1 MSRTTEYDSVPVL
14 HDVASE
20 GLLNV
25 LKCMVMNINGHIM
38 DEQYRDTNGR
48 TVLHRAVEHIHVD
61 VLKYLINECNCDI
74 MTPDR
79 AGVPVLHYV
88 ASEGLLYVLKCMVMN
103 INGHIMDEQ
112 YRDTNGRT
120 VLHRAVEHIDV
131 VKYLINEC
139 NCDIMVTDEDGVPL
153 LHYVASEGLLDVLKC
168 MVMNINGH
176 IMDEQYHDT
185 NGRTV
190 LHRAVKHIDVVKYLI
205 NECNYDIMTPDKD
218 GNTILHDAA
227 SEGLLDV
234 MKYLINTHHYN
245 LMTTNNRGQTVLHL
259 AVKHID
265 VVKYLIN
272 ECNCDIMT
280 PDKDGNTIL
289 HDAASEGLL
298 DVMKYLIN
306 THHYNL
312 MTTNN
317 SGQTGAVKHIDV
329 VKYLINECNC
339 DIMVTDEDGVPLLHY
354 VASEGLLDVLKCMVM
369 NINGHIMDEQYRD
382 TNGRTVLHRAVK
394 HIDVVKYLINECNC
408 DIMTPDKYGN
418 TILHDAASEG
428 LLDVMKYLINTH
440 HYNLMTANNR
450 GQTVLHLAVKHID
463 VVKYLINECNCDI
476 MTPDKDGVPLLHYV
490 ASEGLLDVLK
500 CMVMNI
506 NGHILD
512 EQYHVTNGRTVLH
525 CAVKHIDVVK
535 YLINECSCNIMVTDK
550 DGWTS
555 LHVAAWRGTA
565 EVIEYFLS
573 TGNCDP
579 LAKSTEGWTP
589 LQLAKGKYD
598 DSDTVI
604 AIFKKF
610 GNIKISHPID
620 SYVNVL
626 LVGNPGAGK
635 STLSHV
641 INDTATGSIVLGS
654 FRNVGGVVPCTA
666 GIIPYKL
673 QHRTLGNIIV
683 HDFAGH
689 SEYYSS
695 HSAVIENLLQGSGG
709 VFLIV
714 VNILEK
720 EAVKQLHQWVTVVRN
735 EAQKALNECYVIVI
749 VSHVDGISNPVER
762 RRKEEIQEIIVKER
776 CDSVLLD
783 CRKLGGSGVDSF
795 FKKSS
800 IACES
805 IRSTSGKNLS
815 LYCHMMYGLLEERK
829 ENILTLSDVM
839 SAVKDNNDY
848 VLPDKEEDVLDVLH
862 SLYSTGLISVPKSED
877 KVWVV
882 VNKGILL
889 TEVDGILFAPETFKE
904 HVDIASNTGIVSVSG
919 LTRLFPKCNPDM
931 LICFL
936 KNMELCQELNPFFLR
951 MTNLHQLAVE
961 EEEERGTERRGE
973 RLLFFPCLLST
984 DRPDE
989 MTGEVYQFGWC
1000 LQCTREHDFFPP
1012 RYFHVLSLRLAY
1024 KKALPQED
1032 DNLNR
1037 YCTFWKNGLY
1047 WFNGHGVGSLVE
1059 IVDESQ
1065 CVLVM
1070 MSCEKGY
1077 SDNMV
1082 SLRRDV
1088 IGEVMSVYKESC
1100 PSLEVKE
1107 LVIDPKELAYPVNT
1121 PRERTVYSVKAVLSA
1136 AVEQQPF
1143 LVTTGTRRTELKEIL
1158 PDESLSDISNLSLLG
1173 GRDIKVRINTH
1184 KLFDTLTQALII
1196 KRSYLL
1202 KVILF
1207 LIKLHQSLS

>member
-1 MSRTTEYDSVPVL
+1 
-14 HDVASE
+14 
-20 GLLNV
+20 
-25 LKCMVMNINGHIM
+25 MVMNINGHIM
-38 DEQYRDTNGR
+38 DKQYRDTKGR
-48 TVLHRAVEHIHVD
+48 TVLH
-61 VLKYLINECNCDI
+61 C
-74 MTPDR
+74 
-79 AGVPVLHYV
+79 
-88 ASEGLLYVLKCMVMN
+88 
-103 INGHIMDEQ
+103 
-112 YRDTNGRT
+112 
-120 VLHRAVEHIDV
+120 
-131 VKYLINEC
+131 
-139 NCDIMVTDEDGVPL
+139 
-153 LHYVASEGLLDVLKC
+153 
-168 MVMNINGH
+168 
-176 IMDEQYHDT
+176 
-185 NGRTV
+185 
-190 LHRAVKHIDVVKYLI
+190 
-205 NECNYDIMTPDKD
+205 
-218 GNTILHDAA
+218 
-227 SEGLLDV
+227 
-234 MKYLINTHHYN
+234 
-245 LMTTNNRGQTVLHL
+245 

-280 PDKDGNTIL
+280 PDKDGDTIL
-289 HDAASEGLL
+289 HAAASEGSL

-317 SGQTGAVKHIDV
+317 
-329 VKYLINECNC
+329 N
-339 DIMVTDEDGVPLLHY
+339 
-354 VASEGLLDVLKCMVM
+354 GL
-369 NINGHIMDEQYRD
+369 
-382 TNGRTVLHRAVK
+382 TVLHRAVK

-408 DIMTPDKYGN
+408 DIMTPDKDGD
-418 TILHDAASEG
+418 TILHYAASEG
-428 LLDVMKYLINTH
+428 SLDVMKYFINTH
-440 HYNLMTANNR
+440 HYNLMTTNII
-450 GQTVLHLAVKHID
+450 GQTVLHHAI
-463 VVKYLINECNCDI
+463 
-476 MTPDKDGVPLLHYV
+476 
-490 ASEGLLDVLK
+490 
-500 CMVMNI
+500 
-506 NGHILD
+506 
-512 EQYHVTNGRTVLH
+512 
-525 CAVKHIDVVK
+525 KHIDVVK

-550 DGWTS
+550 DGWTP
-555 LHVAAWRGTA
+555 LHYAAARLGTA
-565 EVIEYFLS
+565 DVIEYFLS

-579 LAKSTEGWTP
+579 LAKDNEGKTP
-589 LQLAKGKYD
+589 LQLAKERRYD
-598 DSDTVI
+598 RNTVI

-641 INDTATGSIVLGS
+641 INDTASFTLLGS

-673 QHRTLGNIIV
+673 QHRTLGNIIL

-720 EAVKQLHQWVTVVRN
+720 EAVKQLHQWLTVVRN
-735 EAQKALNECYVIVI
+735 EAQKALNECHVIVI
-749 VSHVDGISNPVER
+749 VSHVDEISNPVER
-762 RRKEEIQEIIVKER
+762 RRKEEIEEIIVRER

-800 IACES
+800 SACES
-805 IRSTSGKNLS
+805 IRSTRRNKSS
-815 LYCHMMYGLLEERK
+815 LYHHEMYRLLEERK

-848 VLPDKEEDVLDVLH
+848 VVPDKREDVLDALDSLH
-862 SLYSTGLISVPKSED
+862 STGLISVLKSED

-919 LTRLFPKCNPDM
+919 LTRLFPKYNPDM

-936 KNMELCQELNPFFLR
+936 KNMELCQELNPLFLR

-961 EEEERGTERRGE
+961 EEEEGGTERRGE

-984 DRPDE
+984 DRPKK
-989 MTGEVYQFGWC
+989 MTSEVYQFGWC

-1012 RYFHVLSLRLAY
+1012 RYFHVLSLHLAF
-1024 KKALPQED
+1024 KFSLSKGNEELAEK
-1032 DNLNR
+1032 LNR
-1037 YCTFWKNGLY
+1037 KCKFWSNGLY
-1047 WFNGHGVGSLVE
+1047 WFDGYGVRVLVE

-1082 SLRRDV
+1082 SLRRKV
-1088 IGEVMSVYKESC
+1088 IGEVMSVYKNSC
-1100 PSLEVKE
+1100 PSLKVKE
-1107 LVIDPKELAYPVNT
+1107 LVIDSKELAYPVNT
-1121 PRERTVYSVKAVLSA
+1121 PRERTLYDVCDLLSA
-1136 AVEQQPF
+1136 IKEGRPF
-1143 LVTTGTRRTELKEIL
+1143 LVSDKGHKELKEIL

-1184 KLFDTLTQALII
+1184 KLFDTLIQALII
-1196 KRSYLL
+1196 KRSYL
-1202 KVILF
+1202 KSNFISYQTTSVFVIIVGCHCVAFTTNNIYLY
-1207 LIKLHQSLS
+1207 IC

>member
-1 MSRTTEYDSVPVL
+1 MEGWELQLQFREAFERRDHKEAVRLLPLQDPDVLHRYERYLLYDSITNGWLDVTRDLITNYHFDPHGYYYGESYLYTAARGNHVDIVGYLIKECSCDPMMHTTGYVWSVPVL
-14 HDVASE
+14 HYVASE
-20 GLLNV
+20 GLLDVLKCMVMNINGHIMDKQYCDNGQTVLHCAVKHINV
-25 LKCMVMNINGHIM
+25 VKYLINECNCDIMTPVKDGVSLLHYVASEGLLDVLKCMVMNINDHIMDEQYRDANGRTVLHHAVKHIDVVIKYLINECNCDIMATDKDSVPFLHYVASEGLLDVMKCMVMNINGHIM

-48 TVLHRAVEHIHVD
+48 TVLH
-61 VLKYLINECNCDI
+61 C
-74 MTPDR
+74 
-79 AGVPVLHYV
+79 
-88 ASEGLLYVLKCMVMN
+88 
-103 INGHIMDEQ
+103 
-112 YRDTNGRT
+112 
-120 VLHRAVEHIDV
+120 
-131 VKYLINEC
+131 
-139 NCDIMVTDEDGVPL
+139 
-153 LHYVASEGLLDVLKC
+153 
-168 MVMNINGH
+168 
-176 IMDEQYHDT
+176 
-185 NGRTV
+185 
-190 LHRAVKHIDVVKYLI
+190 
-205 NECNYDIMTPDKD
+205 
-218 GNTILHDAA
+218 
-227 SEGLLDV
+227 
-234 MKYLINTHHYN
+234 
-245 LMTTNNRGQTVLHL
+245 

-289 HDAASEGLL
+289 HYVASKRLL
-298 DVMKYLIN
+298 NVLKYLIN
-306 THHYNL
+306 THYP

-317 SGQTGAVKHIDV
+317 I
-329 VKYLINECNC
+329 KYLINECNC
-339 DIMVTDEDGVPLLHY
+339 DIMITVKDGVPFLHY

-369 NINGHIMDEQYRD
+369 NINGHVMDEQYRD
-382 TNGRTVLHRAVK
+382 TNG
-394 HIDVVKYLINECNC
+394 
-408 DIMTPDKYGN
+408 
-418 TILHDAASEG
+418 
-428 LLDVMKYLINTH
+428 
-440 HYNLMTANNR
+440 
-450 GQTVLHLAVKHID
+450 QTVLHL
-463 VVKYLINECNCDI
+463 
-476 MTPDKDGVPLLHYV
+476 
-490 ASEGLLDVLK
+490 
-500 CMVMNI
+500 
-506 NGHILD
+506 
-512 EQYHVTNGRTVLH
+512 
-525 CAVKHIDVVK
+525 AVKHIDVVK

-579 LAKSTEGWTP
+579 LAKSNEGWTP
-589 LQLAKGKYD
+589 LQIAKRKYH

-604 AIFKKF
+604 AFFKKF

-641 INDTATGSIVLGS
+641 INDTATGSIALGS

-673 QHRTLGNIIV
+673 QHRTLGNIIL

-720 EAVKQLHQWVTVVRN
+720 QAVKQLHQWLTVVRN
-735 EAQKALNECYVIVI
+735 EAQKALNECHVIVI
-749 VSHVDGISNPVER
+749 VSHVDEISNPVER
-762 RRKEEIQEIIVKER
+762 RRKEEIQEIIVRER
-776 CDSVLLD
+776 CDSIFLD
-783 CRKLGGSGVDSF
+783 CRKLGGSGMDSF

-800 IACES
+800 SACES
-805 IRSTSGKNLS
+805 IRSTRRNKSS
-815 LYCHMMYGLLEERK
+815 LYDHEMYRLLEERK

-839 SAVKDNNDY
+839 SAGKDNNDY
-848 VLPDKEEDVLDVLH
+848 VIPDKREDILDALH
-862 SLYSTGLISVPKSED
+862 SLQSTGLISVLKSED

-889 TEVDGILFAPETFKE
+889 TEVDGILFAPKTFKE

-919 LTRLFPKCNPDM
+919 LTRLFPEYDPDM

-936 KNMELCQELNPFFLR
+936 TNMELCQELDPSFLR
-951 MTNLHQLAVE
+951 MTNLIAGDRE
-961 EEEERGTERRGE
+961 ETGDSASETQRRRE

-984 DRPDE
+984 DRPKK
-989 MTGEVYQFGWC
+989 MTSEVYQFGWC

-1012 RYFHVLSLRLAY
+1012 RYFHVLSLHLAF
-1024 KKALPQED
+1024 KFSLSKGNEELAEK
-1032 DNLNR
+1032 LNR
-1037 YCTFWKNGLY
+1037 KCKFWSNGLH
-1047 WFNGHGVGSLVE
+1047 WFNGYGVESLVE

-1082 SLRRDV
+1082 SLRRKV
-1088 IGEVMSVYKESC
+1088 IREVMSVYKNSC
-1100 PSLEVKE
+1100 PSLKVKK
-1107 LVIDPKELAYPVNT
+1107 LVIDPEELAYPMNT
-1121 PRERTVYSVKAVLSA
+1121 PRERTLYDVSNLLSA
-1136 AVEQQPF
+1136 IMEKRPF
-1143 LVTTGTRRTELKEIL
+1143 LVSNKGHKELKEIL

-1173 GRDIKVRINTH
+1173 GPDIKVRINTH
-1184 KLFDTLTQALII
+1184 KLFDTLIQALII
-1196 KRSYLL
+1196 KRSYL
-1202 KVILF
+1202 
-1207 LIKLHQSLS
+1207 

>member
-1 MSRTTEYDSVPVL
+1 ME
-14 HDVASE
+14 
-20 GLLNV
+20 
-25 LKCMVMNINGHIM
+25 
-38 DEQYRDTNGR
+38 GR
-48 TVLHRAVEHIHVD
+48 TLQEQCIDAFERRDHEEAVRLLPLQDPDVLHRYQRYLLYYSIRNGWLDVTRDLITNYHFDPHKYYYYGDSCLYTAAKRNHVD
-61 VLKYLINECNCDI
+61 IVEYLIKECGCDP
-74 MTPDR
+74 MMRTTTTTNR
-79 AGVPVLHYV
+79 YGSVPVLHYV
-88 ASEGLLYVLKCMVMN
+88 A
-103 INGHIMDEQ
+103 
-112 YRDTNGRT
+112 R
-120 VLHRAVEHIDV
+120 
-131 VKYLINEC
+131 
-139 NCDIMVTDEDGVPL
+139 
-153 LHYVASEGLLDVLKC
+153 
-168 MVMNINGH
+168 
-176 IMDEQYHDT
+176 
-185 NGRTV
+185 
-190 LHRAVKHIDVVKYLI
+190 
-205 NECNYDIMTPDKD
+205 
-218 GNTILHDAA
+218 
-227 SEGLLDV
+227 
-234 MKYLINTHHYN
+234 
-245 LMTTNNRGQTVLHL
+245 
-259 AVKHID
+259 
-265 VVKYLIN
+265 
-272 ECNCDIMT
+272 
-280 PDKDGNTIL
+280 
-289 HDAASEGLL
+289 
-298 DVMKYLIN
+298 
-306 THHYNL
+306 
-312 MTTNN
+312 
-317 SGQTGAVKHIDV
+317 
-329 VKYLINECNC
+329 
-339 DIMVTDEDGVPLLHY
+339 
-354 VASEGLLDVLKCMVM
+354 EGLLDVLKCMVM

-382 TNGRTVLHRAVK
+382 TNGRTVLHCAVK

-418 TILHDAASEG
+418 TILHAAASEG
-428 LLDVMKYLINTH
+428 SLDVMKYLINTH
-440 HYNLMTANNR
+440 HYPMTTNNS
-450 GQTVLHLAVKHID
+450 GQTVLHCAVKHID

-476 MTPDKDGVPLLHYV
+476 MTPDKYGNTILHYA
-490 ASEGLLDVLK
+490 ASRGSLDVIKYL
-500 CMVMNI
+500 I
-506 NGHILD
+506 NTHHYNLMT
-512 EQYHVTNGRTVLH
+512 TNNKGQTVLH
-525 CAVKHIDVVK
+525 LAVKHIDVVK

-550 DGWTS
+550 YGRTP
-555 LHVAAWRGTA
+555 LHVAADWGTA
-565 EVIEYFLS
+565 EVIEYLLS

-579 LAKSTEGWTP
+579 LAKNNEGKTP
-589 LQLAKGKYD
+589 LQLAKERRY
-598 DSDTVI
+598 DSDNVI

-720 EAVKQLHQWVTVVRN
+720 EAVKQLHQWLTVVRN
-735 EAQKALNECYVIVI
+735 EAQKALNECHVIVI
-749 VSHVDGISNPVER
+749 VSHVDEIFTNPFERR
-762 RRKEEIQEIIVKER
+762 RRKEEIQEIIVREK

-805 IRSTSGKNLS
+805 IRSTSGRNLS

-829 ENILTLSDVM
+829 ENVLTLSDVM
-839 SAVKDNNDY
+839 SAGKDNNDY
-848 VLPDKEEDVLDVLH
+848 VIPDKREDVLDALH
-862 SLYSTGLISVPKSED
+862 LLHSTGLISVLKSED

-889 TEVDGILFAPETFKE
+889 TEVDGILFAPKTFKE

-919 LTRLFPKCNPDM
+919 LTRLFPKYYHDM

-936 KNMELCQELNPFFLR
+936 KNMELCQELNPSFLR
-951 MTNLHQLAVE
+951 MTNLIGGDRE
-961 EEEERGTERRGE
+961 ETGDSASETQRRGE

-984 DRPDE
+984 DRPKK
-989 MTGEVYQFGWC
+989 MTSEVYQFGWC

-1012 RYFHVLSLRLAY
+1012 RYLHVLSLHLAF
-1024 KKALPQED
+1024 KMAQPQED
-1032 DNLNR
+1032 DKLER
-1037 YCTFWKNGLY
+1037 RCTFWKNGLY

-1088 IGEVMSVYKESC
+1088 IREVMSVYKESC

-1121 PRERTVYSVKAVLSA
+1121 PRERTVYSVKDILSA
-1136 AVEQQPF
+1136 IDKREEF
-1143 LVTTGTRRTELKEIL
+1143 LVKSDGTKGEKVKEIL
-1158 PDESLSDISNLSLLG
+1158 PDESLSDISKLSLLG

-1184 KLFDTLTQALII
+1184 KLFDTLIQALIM
-1196 KRSYLL
+1196 KRSYL
-1202 KVILF
+1202 LF

>member
-1 MSRTTEYDSVPVL
+1 MEGRGLQKQCRNTFYRRDHEEAVRLL
-14 HDVASE
+14 HLQDP
-20 GLLNV
+20 
-25 LKCMVMNINGHIM
+25 
-38 DEQYRDTNGR
+38 D
-48 TVLHRAVEHIHVD
+48 VLHRDERFLLYHSIRNGWLDVTRDLITNYHFDPHECYYYGESCLYTAARCNHVD
-61 VLKYLINECNCDI
+61 IVEYLIKECGCDPMI
-74 MTPDR
+74 R
-79 AGVPVLHYV
+79 ATWYSWGVPVLH
-88 ASEGLLYVLKCMVMN
+88 S
-103 INGHIMDEQ
+103 
-112 YRDTNGRT
+112 
-120 VLHRAVEHIDV
+120 
-131 VKYLINEC
+131 
-139 NCDIMVTDEDGVPL
+139 
-153 LHYVASEGLLDVLKC
+153 VASEGLLDVLKC

-176 IMDEQYHDT
+176 IMDKQY
-185 NGRTV
+185 R
-190 LHRAVKHIDVVKYLI
+190 
-205 NECNYDIMTPDKD
+205 
-218 GNTILHDAA
+218 DA
-227 SEGLLDV
+227 
-234 MKYLINTHHYN
+234 N
-245 LMTTNNRGQTVLHL
+245 GQTVLHL

-280 PDKDGNTIL
+280 PDRAGVPVL
-289 HDAASEGLL
+289 HYVASEGSL

-317 SGQTGAVKHIDV
+317 
-329 VKYLINECNC
+329 E
-339 DIMVTDEDGVPLLHY
+339 
-354 VASEGLLDVLKCMVM
+354 
-369 NINGHIMDEQYRD
+369 
-382 TNGRTVLHRAVK
+382 GRTVLHCAVE

-418 TILHDAASEG
+418 TILHVAASVG
-428 LLDVMKYLINTH
+428 SLDVMKYLINTH
-440 HYNLMTANNR
+440 HYNLMTTNNR
-450 GQTVLHLAVKHID
+450 GETVLHL
-463 VVKYLINECNCDI
+463 
-476 MTPDKDGVPLLHYV
+476 
-490 ASEGLLDVLK
+490 
-500 CMVMNI
+500 
-506 NGHILD
+506 
-512 EQYHVTNGRTVLH
+512 
-525 CAVKHIDVVK
+525 AVKHIDVVK

-550 DGWTS
+550 DGWTP
-555 LHVAAWRGTA
+555 LHYAAADWDTA
-565 EVIEYFLS
+565 EVIEYLLS

-579 LAKSTEGWTP
+579 LAKDNKGKTP
-589 LQLAKGKYD
+589 LQLAKGRGYG
-598 DSDTVI
+598 SATVI
-604 AIFKKF
+604 VIFKKF
-610 GNIKISHPID
+610 GDIKISHPID

-641 INDTATGSIVLGS
+641 INDTASFTLFGS

-735 EAQKALNECYVIVI
+735 EAQKALNECHVIVI
-749 VSHVDGISNPVER
+749 VSHVDEISNPVER
-762 RRKEEIQEIIVKER
+762 RRKEEIQKIIVKER

-783 CRKLGGSGVDSF
+783 CRKLGGSSVDSF
-795 FKKSS
+795 FNKLSS
-800 IACES
+800 ACES
-805 IRSTSGKNLS
+805 IRSTRRNKSS
-815 LYCHMMYGLLEERK
+815 LYHHEMYRLLVERK

-839 SAVKDNNDY
+839 SAGKDNDDY
-848 VLPDKEEDVLDVLH
+848 VIPDKREDVLDALH
-862 SLYSTGLISVPKSED
+862 SLHSTGLISVLKSED

-919 LTRLFPKCNPDM
+919 LTRLFPKYDPDM

-961 EEEERGTERRGE
+961 EEEEGGTERRGE

-984 DRPDE
+984 DRPKM
-989 MTGEVYQFGWC
+989 MTSEVYQFGWC

-1107 LVIDPKELAYPVNT
+1107 SLIDPKELAYPVNT
-1121 PRERTVYSVKAVLSA
+1121 PRERTVYSVKAVLLA
-1136 AVEQQPF
+1136 VVEQRPF

-1158 PDESLSDISNLSLLG
+1158 PDESLLDISNLSLLG

-1184 KLFDTLTQALII
+1184 KLFDTLIQALII

-1202 KVILF
+1202 F
-1207 LIKLHQSLS
+1207 LIKLHQSL

>member
-1 MSRTTEYDSVPVL
+1 M
-14 HDVASE
+14 E
-20 GLLNV
+20 GWELQEQCKSAFERRDHEEAVRLLP
-25 LKCMVMNINGHIM
+25 LQDPK
-38 DEQYRDTNGR
+38 
-48 TVLHRAVEHIHVD
+48 VLHRYEPDLLYYSIRNGWLDVTRDLITNYHFDLHKYYRYSKLSYGGSCLYIAAKGNHVD
-61 VLKYLINECNCDI
+61 IVEYLIKECGCDP
-74 MTPDR
+74 MMSTSTTRYYYYYDSLRVP
-79 AGVPVLHYV
+79 VPVLHYV
-88 ASEGLLYVLKCMVMN
+88 ARK
-103 INGHIMDEQ
+103 
-112 YRDTNGRT
+112 
-120 VLHRAVEHIDV
+120 
-131 VKYLINEC
+131 
-139 NCDIMVTDEDGVPL
+139 
-153 LHYVASEGLLDVLKC
+153 GLLDVLKC

-176 IMDEQYHDT
+176 IMD
-185 NGRTV
+185 
-190 LHRAVKHIDVVKYLI
+190 K
-205 NECNYDIMTPDKD
+205 
-218 GNTILHDAA
+218 
-227 SEGLLDV
+227 
-234 MKYLINTHHYN
+234 
-245 LMTTNNRGQTVLHL
+245 
-259 AVKHID
+259 
-265 VVKYLIN
+265 
-272 ECNCDIMT
+272 
-280 PDKDGNTIL
+280 
-289 HDAASEGLL
+289 
-298 DVMKYLIN
+298 
-306 THHYNL
+306 
-312 MTTNN
+312 
-317 SGQTGAVKHIDV
+317 
-329 VKYLINECNC
+329 
-339 DIMVTDEDGVPLLHY
+339 
-354 VASEGLLDVLKCMVM
+354 
-369 NINGHIMDEQYRD
+369 QYRD
-382 TNGRTVLHRAVK
+382 TNGWTVLHRAVK

-408 DIMTPDKYGN
+408 DIMTPDKDGD
-418 TILHDAASEG
+418 TILHVAASKG
-428 LLDVMKYLINTH
+428 LLDVMKYLIINTH
-440 HYNLMTANNR
+440 HYNLMTTNTI
-450 GQTVLHLAVKHID
+450 GLTVLHL
-463 VVKYLINECNCDI
+463 
-476 MTPDKDGVPLLHYV
+476 
-490 ASEGLLDVLK
+490 
-500 CMVMNI
+500 
-506 NGHILD
+506 
-512 EQYHVTNGRTVLH
+512 
-525 CAVKHIDVVK
+525 AVKHIDVVK

-550 DGWTS
+550 DGWTP
-555 LHVAAWRGTA
+555 LHYAAARWGTL
-565 EVIEYFLS
+565 EVIEYLLS

-579 LAKSTEGWTP
+579 LAKNNEGKTP
-589 LQLAKGKYD
+589 LQLAKERERWYIVSYAPN
-598 DSDTVI
+598 SDAVI
-604 AIFKKF
+604 GIFKKF
-610 GNIKISHPID
+610 GDIKISHPID

-641 INDTATGSIVLGS
+641 INDTASFTLFGS

-673 QHRTLGNIIV
+673 QHRTLGNIIL

-720 EAVKQLHQWVTVVRN
+720 EAVKQLHQWLTVVRN
-735 EAQKALNECYVIVI
+735 EAQKALNECHVIVI
-749 VSHVDGISNPVER
+749 VSHVDEISNPVER
-762 RRKEEIQEIIVKER
+762 RRKEEIQEIIVRER

-795 FKKSS
+795 FNKLSS
-800 IACES
+800 ACES
-805 IRSTSGKNLS
+805 IRSTSGRNLS

-839 SAVKDNNDY
+839 SAVKDNDDY
-848 VLPDKEEDVLDVLH
+848 VIPDKREDVLDVLH
-862 SLYSTGLISVPKSED
+862 SLHSTGLISVLKSED

-919 LTRLFPKCNPDM
+919 LTRLFPKYDRDM

-936 KNMELCQELNPFFLR
+936 KNMELCQELDPSFLR
-951 MTNLHQLAVE
+951 ITNLHQLAME
-961 EEEERGTERRGE
+961 EEEEGGTERRGE

-984 DRPDE
+984 DRPKM
-989 MTGEVYQFGWC
+989 MTSEVYQFGWC

-1024 KKALPQED
+1024 EKALPQED

-1059 IVDESQ
+1059 IVDGSQ

-1121 PRERTVYSVKAVLSA
+1121 PRERTVYSVKAVLLA
-1136 AVEQQPF
+1136 VVEQRPF

-1158 PDESLSDISNLSLLG
+1158 PDESISDISNLSLLG
-1173 GRDIKVRINTH
+1173 GRDIKVRTYRH
-1184 KLFDTLTQALII
+1184 
-1196 KRSYLL
+1196 YL
-1202 KVILF
+1202 V
-1207 LIKLHQSLS
+1207 

>member
-1 MSRTTEYDSVPVL
+1 MEGKELQVQCRNAFKRRDHEEAVRLLPLQDPDVLYRDEPDLFYYYSIRNGWLDVTRDLIANYHFDPHKYYWSESCLYTAARGNHVDIVEYLIKECGCDPMMRTTTRYGS
-14 HDVASE
+14 
-20 GLLNV
+20 
-25 LKCMVMNINGHIM
+25 
-38 DEQYRDTNGR
+38 
-48 TVLHRAVEHIHVD
+48 
-61 VLKYLINECNCDI
+61 
-74 MTPDR
+74 
-79 AGVPVLHYV
+79 VPVLHYV
-88 ASEGLLYVLKCMVMN
+88 A
-103 INGHIMDEQ
+103 
-112 YRDTNGRT
+112 R
-120 VLHRAVEHIDV
+120 
-131 VKYLINEC
+131 
-139 NCDIMVTDEDGVPL
+139 
-153 LHYVASEGLLDVLKC
+153 EGLLDVLKC
-168 MVMNINGH
+168 MVMNTNGH
-176 IMDEQYHDT
+176 IMDKQYHDTT

-190 LHRAVKHIDVVKYLI
+190 LHHAVKHIDVVKYLI
-205 NECNYDIMTPDKD
+205 NECNCNIMTPDKY

-227 SEGLLDV
+227 TCSEGSLDV

-245 LMTTNNRGQTVLHL
+245 LMTTNN
-259 AVKHID
+259 
-265 VVKYLIN
+265 Y
-272 ECNCDIMT
+272 
-280 PDKDGNTIL
+280 
-289 HDAASEGLL
+289 
-298 DVMKYLIN
+298 
-306 THHYNL
+306 
-312 MTTNN
+312 
-317 SGQTGAVKHIDV
+317 
-329 VKYLINECNC
+329 
-339 DIMVTDEDGVPLLHY
+339 
-354 VASEGLLDVLKCMVM
+354 
-369 NINGHIMDEQYRD
+369 
-382 TNGRTVLHRAVK
+382 
-394 HIDVVKYLINECNC
+394 
-408 DIMTPDKYGN
+408 
-418 TILHDAASEG
+418 
-428 LLDVMKYLINTH
+428 
-440 HYNLMTANNR
+440 
-450 GQTVLHLAVKHID
+450 
-463 VVKYLINECNCDI
+463 
-476 MTPDKDGVPLLHYV
+476 
-490 ASEGLLDVLK
+490 
-500 CMVMNI
+500 
-506 NGHILD
+506 
-512 EQYHVTNGRTVLH
+512 GRTVLH

-555 LHVAAWRGTA
+555 LHCATRWGTA

-579 LAKSTEGWTP
+579 LAKNNEGRTP
-589 LQLAKGKYD
+589 LQLAKGRYLD
-598 DSDTVI
+598 RNVV

-673 QHRTLGNIIV
+673 QHRTLGNIIL

-720 EAVKQLHQWVTVVRN
+720 EAVKQLHQWLTVVRN
-735 EAQKALNECYVIVI
+735 EAQKALNECHVIVI
-749 VSHVDGISNPVER
+749 VSHVDEISNPVEWR
-762 RRKEEIQEIIVKER
+762 RKKEEIQEIIVRER
-776 CDSVLLD
+776 CDSVFLD

-795 FKKSS
+795 IQKLS

-805 IRSTSGKNLS
+805 IRNTSGKNLS
-815 LYCHMMYGLLEERK
+815 LYCHMVYGLLDKRK

-839 SAVKDNNDY
+839 SAGKDNNDY
-848 VLPDKEEDVLDVLH
+848 VIPDKREDVLDALH
-862 SLYSTGLISVPKSED
+862 SLHSTGLIGVFKSEN

-889 TEVDGILFAPETFKE
+889 TEVDGILFAPKTFKE
-904 HVDIASNTGIVSVSG
+904 HVDIASNTGIVSVSS
-919 LTRLFPKCNPDM
+919 LTRLFPQYDPDM

-936 KNMELCQELNPFFLR
+936 RNMELCQEMDPSFLR
-951 MTNLHQLAVE
+951 MTNLITGDRE
-961 EEEERGTERRGE
+961 ETGDSALETQKGGK

-989 MTGEVYQFGWC
+989 MTSEVYQFGWC
-1000 LQCTREHDFFPP
+1000 LQCTREHDFFPT
-1012 RYFHVLSLRLAY
+1012 RYFHVLSLHLAFTFLLS
-1024 KKALPQED
+1024 KGNKDLAEK
-1032 DNLNR
+1032 LNR
-1037 YCTFWKNGLY
+1037 KCKFWSNGLR
-1047 WFNGHGVGSLVE
+1047 WFNGHGVRSLVE
-1059 IVDESQ
+1059 IADESQ

-1121 PRERTVYSVKAVLSA
+1121 PREKTLYDVCDLLSSIK
-1136 AVEQQPF
+1136 EGRPF
-1143 LVTTGTRRTELKEIL
+1143 LVSDNGHKELKDIL

-1184 KLFDTLTQALII
+1184 KLFDTLIQALII
-1196 KRSYLL
+1196 KRSYL
-1202 KVILF
+1202 KTNFISYQ
-1207 LIKLHQSLS
+1207 ITESLS

>member
-1 MSRTTEYDSVPVL
+1 MEGKELQDQCLLAFIRRDHEEAVRLLPLQDPDVIYLYRPNLLYYPIRNGWLDVTRDLITKYLFDPHEYYGEPCLYTAAEGNHVDIVEYLIKERGCDPMMNTARLGSDPVL
-14 HDVASE
+14 HYVARE
-20 GLLNV
+20 GLIDV

-38 DEQYRDTNGR
+38 DEQYRDTFGR
-48 TVLHRAVEHIHVD
+48 TVLH
-61 VLKYLINECNCDI
+61 C
-74 MTPDR
+74 
-79 AGVPVLHYV
+79 
-88 ASEGLLYVLKCMVMN
+88 
-103 INGHIMDEQ
+103 
-112 YRDTNGRT
+112 
-120 VLHRAVEHIDV
+120 
-131 VKYLINEC
+131 
-139 NCDIMVTDEDGVPL
+139 
-153 LHYVASEGLLDVLKC
+153 
-168 MVMNINGH
+168 
-176 IMDEQYHDT
+176 
-185 NGRTV
+185 
-190 LHRAVKHIDVVKYLI
+190 
-205 NECNYDIMTPDKD
+205 
-218 GNTILHDAA
+218 
-227 SEGLLDV
+227 
-234 MKYLINTHHYN
+234 
-245 LMTTNNRGQTVLHL
+245 

-280 PDKDGNTIL
+280 PDKDGDTIL
-289 HDAASEGLL
+289 HDAASRGLL

-306 THHYNL
+306 THHYYL

-317 SGQTGAVKHIDV
+317 RGLTVLGYAVEHIDV
-329 VKYLINECNC
+329 VKC
-339 DIMVTDEDGVPLLHY
+339 
-354 VASEGLLDVLKCMVM
+354 
-369 NINGHIMDEQYRD
+369 
-382 TNGRTVLHRAVK
+382 
-394 HIDVVKYLINECNC
+394 
-408 DIMTPDKYGN
+408 
-418 TILHDAASEG
+418 
-428 LLDVMKYLINTH
+428 
-440 HYNLMTANNR
+440 
-450 GQTVLHLAVKHID
+450 
-463 VVKYLINECNCDI
+463 
-476 MTPDKDGVPLLHYV
+476 
-490 ASEGLLDVLK
+490 
-500 CMVMNI
+500 
-506 NGHILD
+506 
-512 EQYHVTNGRTVLH
+512 
-525 CAVKHIDVVK
+525 
-535 YLINECSCNIMVTDK
+535 LINECSCNIMITDK
-550 DGWTS
+550 DGWTP
-555 LHVAAWRGTA
+555 LHYATRLGTA
-565 EVIEYFLS
+565 KVIEYFLS

-579 LAKSTEGWTP
+579 LAKDNKGLTP
-589 LQLAKGKYD
+589 LQLAKWRQ

-604 AIFKKF
+604 AIFKRF

-673 QHRTLGNIIV
+673 QHRTLGNIIL

-720 EAVKQLHQWVTVVRN
+720 EAVKQLHQWLIVVRN
-735 EAQKALNECYVIVI
+735 EAQKALNECHVIVI
-749 VSHVDGISNPVER
+749 VSHVDEISNPVER
-762 RRKEEIQEIIVKER
+762 KRKEEIQEIIVRER
-776 CDSVLLD
+776 CDSVFLD
-783 CRKLGGSGVDSF
+783 CRKLGGSSVDSF
-795 FKKSS
+795 FNKLS
-800 IACES
+800 IAYES
-805 IRSTSGKNLS
+805 IRSTSGRNLS
-815 LYCHMMYGLLEERK
+815 LYCHMIYGLLEERK
-829 ENILTLSDVM
+829 ENIMTLSDVM
-839 SAVKDNNDY
+839 SATKGNNEY
-848 VLPDKEEDVLDVLH
+848 NLSDKREDILDALH
-862 SLYSTGLISVPKSED
+862 SLHSTGLISVLKSED

-919 LTRLFPKCNPDM
+919 LTRLFPKYDPDL

-936 KNMELCQELNPFFLR
+936 KNMELCQEMNPSFLR

-961 EEEERGTERRGE
+961 EEEEGGTEKRGE
-973 RLLFFPCLLST
+973 RLLFFPCLLSS
-984 DRPDE
+984 DRPKK
-989 MTGEVYQFGWC
+989 MTSEVYQFGWC

-1082 SLRRDV
+1082 SLRKDV

-1107 LVIDPKELAYPVNT
+1107 FVIDPKELAYPVNT
-1121 PRERTVYSVKAVLSA
+1121 PRERTLYDVCGLLSA
-1136 AVEQQPF
+1136 IKEGRPF
-1143 LVTTGTRRTELKEIL
+1143 LVSDKGHKELKEIL

-1173 GRDIKVRINTH
+1173 GPDIKVRINTH
-1184 KLFDTLTQALII
+1184 KLFDTLIQALII
-1196 KRSYLL
+1196 KRSHLKTIFISYQTTSLIVIIVGCIVWLL
-1202 KVILF
+1202 L
-1207 LIKLHQSLS
+1207 LIINT

>member
-1 MSRTTEYDSVPVL
+1 MEGKELQEQCKDAFIRRDHEEAVRLLPLQDPDVLHRYERNLLYYSISNGWLDVTRDLITNYHFDPHKYYYGDSCLYTAAEGNHVDIVEYLIKECGCDPMMSTTWYDSDPVL
-14 HDVASE
+14 HYVASK
-20 GLLNV
+20 GLLDV

-38 DEQYRDTNGR
+38 DKQYRDTNGR
-48 TVLHRAVEHIHVD
+48 TVLHCAV
-61 VLKYLINECNCDI
+61 K
-74 MTPDR
+74 
-79 AGVPVLHYV
+79 
-88 ASEGLLYVLKCMVMN
+88 
-103 INGHIMDEQ
+103 
-112 YRDTNGRT
+112 
-120 VLHRAVEHIDV
+120 HIDV
-131 VKYLINEC
+131 VKYLISEC
-139 NCDIMVTDEDGVPL
+139 NFDIMATDKDGVPF

-176 IMDEQYHDT
+176 IMDKQYRDT

-190 LHRAVKHIDVVKYLI
+190 LHHAVKHIDVVKYLI
-205 NECNYDIMTPDKD
+205 NK
-218 GNTILHDAA
+218 
-227 SEGLLDV
+227 
-234 MKYLINTHHYN
+234 
-245 LMTTNNRGQTVLHL
+245 
-259 AVKHID
+259 
-265 VVKYLIN
+265 
-272 ECNCDIMT
+272 CNCDIMT
-280 PDKDGNTIL
+280 PGKDGDTIL
-289 HDAASEGLL
+289 HYAASEGLL

-317 SGQTGAVKHIDV
+317 SGQT
-329 VKYLINECNC
+329 
-339 DIMVTDEDGVPLLHY
+339 
-354 VASEGLLDVLKCMVM
+354 
-369 NINGHIMDEQYRD
+369 
-382 TNGRTVLHRAVK
+382 VLHCAVK

-408 DIMTPDKYGN
+408 DIMTPDKHGN
-418 TILHDAASEG
+418 TILHDAASRG

-440 HYNLMTANNR
+440 HYNLMTINNK
-450 GQTVLHLAVKHID
+450 GQ
-463 VVKYLINECNCDI
+463 
-476 MTPDKDGVPLLHYV
+476 
-490 ASEGLLDVLK
+490 
-500 CMVMNI
+500 
-506 NGHILD
+506 
-512 EQYHVTNGRTVLH
+512 TVLH

-550 DGWTS
+550 DGRTP
-555 LHVAAWRGTA
+555 LHYAAARWGTA

-579 LAKSTEGWTP
+579 LAKDNEGKTP
-589 LQLAKGKYD
+589 LQLAKERRY

-641 INDTATGSIVLGS
+641 INDTASFTLFGS

-673 QHRTLGNIIV
+673 QHRTLGNIIL

-720 EAVKQLHQWVTVVRN
+720 EAVKQLHQWLTVVRN
-735 EAQKALNECYVIVI
+735 EAQKALNECHVIVI
-749 VSHVDGISNPVER
+749 VSHVDEISNPVERR
-762 RRKEEIQEIIVKER
+762 RRKEEIQEIIVRER
-776 CDSVLLD
+776 CDSVFLD

-800 IACES
+800 SACES
-805 IRSTSGKNLS
+805 IRSTRRNKSS
-815 LYCHMMYGLLEERK
+815 LYHHELYRLLEERE

-839 SAVKDNNDY
+839 SAVFYYINDY
-848 VLPDKEEDVLDVLH
+848 VIPDKEEDILDALH
-862 SLYSTGLISVPKSED
+862 SLHSTGLISVLKSED

-919 LTRLFPKCNPDM
+919 LTRLFPKYDTDM

-961 EEEERGTERRGE
+961 EEEEGGTERRGE

-984 DRPDE
+984 DRPKK
-989 MTGEVYQFGWC
+989 MTSEVYQFGWC

-1088 IGEVMSVYKESC
+1088 IREVMSVYKESC

-1121 PRERTVYSVKAVLSA
+1121 PRERTVYSVKAVLLA
-1136 AVEQQPF
+1136 VVEQRPF
-1143 LVTTGTRRTELKEIL
+1143 LVTTGTRRTGLKEIL

-1184 KLFDTLTQALII
+1184 KLFDTLIQTLII